1 MATWNE
7 LLERAAPA
15 EHVVHLYGDNDALL
29 AAGVGRY
36 LTEGLRRGDGL
47 LVIATRAHTEAI
59 TRELEQADPARTAAA
74 LADGRLVFLDAGIT
88 LARIMAD
95 GELRWERFERTIAPA
110 LDEVRARSHGP
121 GLRAF
126 GEMVGLLWVAGQFA
140 AASRLEDF
148 WNRLMQEHAI
158 ALFCAYPVDIYNGD
172 CSMAALS
179 TILGAHTHMHAGP
192 GTLLSSGRS
201 VA

>member
-1 MATWNE
+1 VATWNE
-7 LLERAAPA
+7 LLERAEPA
-15 EHVVHLYGDNDALL
+15 EHVVHLYGENDALL
-29 AAGVGRY
+29 TASVSRY
-36 LTEGLRRGDGL
+36 LGEGLRRGDGL
-47 LVIATRAHTEAI
+47 LVIATKDHTDAI
-59 TRELEQADPARTAAA
+59 KRELELADPARTPAAIA
-74 LADGRLVFLDAGIT
+74 EGRLVFLDAGIT
-88 LARIMAD
+88 LARIMD

-110 LDEVRARSHGP
+110 LDEVRARSHCSAV
-121 GLRAF
+121 RAF

-140 AASRLEDF
+140 AASQLEDF

-179 TILGAHTHMHAGP
+179 TILGAHTHMYAGP

>member
-1 MATWNE
+1 MTTWNE
-7 LLERAAPA
+7 LLERAEPA
-15 EHVVHLYGDNDALL
+15 EHVVHLYGENDALL
-29 AAGVGRY
+29 TASVSRY
-36 LTEGLRRGDGL
+36 LAEGLRRGDGL
-47 LVIATRAHTEAI
+47 LVIATKDHADAI
-59 TRELEQADPARTAAA
+59 TRQLEQADPARTAAA
-74 LADGRLVFLDAGIT
+74 MAARRLLFLDAGIT

-121 GLRAF
+121 GIRAF
-126 GEMVGLLWVAGQFA
+126 GEMVGLLGVAGQFA
-140 AASRLEDF
+140 AASQLEDQ

-172 CSMAALS
+172 CSMAALGA
-179 TILGAHTHMHAGP
+179 ILGAHTHMYAGP
-192 GTLLSSGRS
+192 GTLLSSGRT